1 MTLKS
6 LKTALT
12 AKELTIGSWLTLA
25 DTDIC
30 EMMSQFDFDWLAIDT
45 EHSSIGLREMSR
57 MIQVI
62 DLAGTIPIVRVGS
75 NDPLLIKHA
84 LDSGAH
90 GIIVP
95 MINTPEDAQSAVAAA
110 HYPPRGQ
117 RGVGLYRAQSYG
129 TNFKNYKEW
138 CETEIVVIAQ
148 IEHRIGAENLQNIM
162 NTDGI
167 DGFLVG
173 PYDLSGSY
181 GKPGKFNDPD
191 VKKSLGLLQNYCR
204 FGRKPG
210 GYHVV
215 HTADGALETKIDEG
229 YQFIAY
235 GTDMIFITE
244 KLEAERRLVKKLLS
258 KRAENGTGQ

>member
-1 MTLKS
+1 MVLKS
-6 LKTALT
+6 LKSALA

-30 EMMSQFDFDWLAIDT
+30 EIMSQFDFDWLAIDA

-62 DLAGTIPIVRVGS
+62 DLAGTVPIVRVGS
-75 NDPLLIKHA
+75 NNPLLIKYA
-84 LDSGAH
+84 LESGAH

-95 MINTPEDAQSAVAAA
+95 MINTLEDAQSAVAAA

-117 RGVGLYRAQSYG
+117 RGVGLYRAQSFG
-129 TNFKNYKEW
+129 TSFEKYKEW
-138 CETEIVVIAQ
+138 CENEIVVIAQ
-148 IEHRIGAENLQNIM
+148 IEHHIGAKNLHEIM
-162 NTDGI
+162 DTDGI

-173 PYDLSGSY
+173 PYDLSGSF
-181 GKPGKFNDPD
+181 GKPGNFNDPD
-191 VKKSLGLLQNYCR
+191 VLKSLELIQNYCK
-204 FGRKPG
+204 FGKKPG

-215 HTADGALETKIDEG
+215 HTADEALKQKIDEG

-235 GTDMIFITE
+235 GTDMIFLTE
-244 KLEAERRLVKKLLS
+244 KLEAERCRIKKILGES
-258 KRAENGTGQ
+258 TEDETD

>member
-1 MTLKS
+1 MISRSLKS
-6 LKTALT
+6 ALV

-30 EMMSQFDFDWLAIDT
+30 EIMTHRNFDWLAIDA

-75 NDPLLIKHA
+75 NNPLLIKHA
-84 LDSGAH
+84 LESGAH

-95 MINTPEDAQSAVAAA
+95 MINTPEDAQLAVASA
-110 HYPPRGQ
+110 HYPPLGQ

-129 TNFKNYKEW
+129 TKFKNYKEW
-138 CETEIVVIAQ
+138 CANEIVVIAQ
-148 IEHRIGAENLQNIM
+148 IEHRTGVKNLDKIM

-173 PYDLSGSY
+173 PYDLSGSF
-181 GKPGKFNDPD
+181 GKPGNFEDPE
-191 VKKSLGLLQNYCR
+191 VKKSLETVQNYCKS
-204 FGRKPG
+204 GKKPG

-215 HTADGALETKIDEG
+215 HTINNALEKKINEG

-235 GTDMIFITE
+235 GTDMIFLNE
-244 KLEAERRLVKKLLS
+244 KLEAEERLIKDLLKKYY
-258 KRAENGTGQ
+258 KK